1 MELSSLSLVKEGQ
14 PVSQTPSW
22 ESSALSAP
30 VSNAPSH
37 LEFEIS
43 CVERQGNELDQKI
56 EDVPE
61 GKYRDLLARFPDI
74 LKPNFKTEEPKNGI
88 KHRIRTGSH
97 PPCRAK
103 PRQLL
108 PGSPKAEA
116 GYKAWKQLVD
126 LGIVEPVD
134 PAKPNNWSS
143 PLHLAP
149 KPGGGLRP
157 VGDYRLLNQKTELDL
172 YPLPDL
178 RGYTH
183 KIAGSTIFSKLDLAK
198 AFHQILIDPT
208 DRHKTCVSTPW
219 GLFNFRRLAMGM
231 MNSSQSF
238 QRHIDDLLKN
248 ISGCFVYLDDVLVF
262 SDNEEDHLATIEEIF
277 NRLDAAGLTLSLS
290 KCEFGRESLD
300 YLGYTI
306 SAQGLVPIKKK
317 VESLKNFPSPLKQK
331 QLLGFLGALNYY
343 RSSLPKSQPSG
354 TKPARSPAQILDPLY
369 KIATDKEAK
378 KNFKKIWEADI
389 KYSEAFNKAKE
400 LLVNAV
406 NLNFPVPSAPLALT
420 TDASQTCLGAA
431 LDQ

>member
-1 MELSSLSLVKEGQ
+1 M
-14 PVSQTPSW
+14 
-22 ESSALSAP
+22 
-30 VSNAPSH
+30 
-37 LEFEIS
+37 
-43 CVERQGNELDQKI
+43 
-56 EDVPE
+56 
-61 GKYRDLLARFPDI
+61 
-74 LKPNFKTEEPKNGI
+74 
-88 KHRIRTGSH
+88 
-97 PPCRAK
+97 
-103 PRQLL
+103 
-108 PGSPKAEA
+108 
-116 GYKAWKQLVD
+116 
-126 LGIVEPVD
+126 
-134 PAKPNNWSS
+134 
-143 PLHLAP
+143 
-149 KPGGGLRP
+149 
-157 VGDYRLLNQKTELDL
+157 
-172 YPLPDL
+172 
-178 RGYTH
+178 
-183 KIAGSTIFSKLDLAK
+183 
-198 AFHQILIDPT
+198 
-208 DRHKTCVSTPW
+208 
-219 GLFNFRRLAMGM
+219 
-231 MNSSQSF
+231 
-238 QRHIDDLLKN
+238 
-248 ISGCFVYLDDVLVF
+248 F
-262 SDNEEDHLATIEEIF
+262 SDNEEDHIATIEEIF

-431 LDQ
+431 LDQYVDGSWKPLGLRSKMLKPSQQSYTTFKRELLAIKMSLRHFIKDINGRSLTVFTEVPSNKIAHNFRHHFRV